1 MRHSAVI
8 LGVAVFL
15 LGGLSSAPRAEDAK
29 EKRSGKERASVEKK
43 AFGKTPD
50 GQQVDLY
57 TLTNTAGMT
66 AKIMTYGA
74 ILTELDV
81 PDRDGKPADVV
92 LGFDNLKDYLAGH
105 PYFGA
110 TVGRVA
116 NRVAKGKFTLD
127 GKEYKLAVN
136 NGPNAL
142 HGGLK
147 GFDKVVWQA
156 VPVTTP
162 NGAGVRFTYTSKD
175 GEEGYPGNLTAMVLY
190 TLTNENALRLDYTA
204 KTDKATPVNLTN
216 HSYFNLAGANAGDIL
231 SHELT
236 LFADRYT
243 PVDDTLIPTGEIK
256 PVKGTPLDF
265 TKPTRI
271 GERIDQLAGEPGGY
285 DHNFVLNGAGKK
297 LALAA
302 RVHEAKSGRTMEMWT
317 TEPGV
322 QFYTGNFL
330 DGKQTGR
337 GGVVYKKHGGFCL
350 EAQHFPDSVNHAN
363 FPTMILQPRETYR
376 QTTVY
381 KFSAK

>member
-1 MRHSAVI
+1 MAFS
-8 LGVAVFL
+8 
-15 LGGLSSAPRAEDAK
+15 AEDAK
-29 EKRSGKERASVEKK
+29 KKRQGKEKASVKK
-43 AFGKTPD
+43 EAFGKTPE
-50 GQQVDLY
+50 GVEVELY
-57 TLTNTAGMT
+57 TLINTSGMT

-81 PDRDGKPADVV
+81 PDRDGKMGDVV
-92 LGFDNLKDYLAGH
+92 LGFDDLKGYLAGH

-116 NRVAKGKFTLD
+116 NRIAKGRFTLD

-136 NGPNAL
+136 NKPNTL

-156 VPVTTP
+156 EPVKTAD
-162 NGAGVRFTYTSKD
+162 GAAMKFTYVSKD
-175 GEEGYPGNLTAMVLY
+175 GEEGYPGNLTATVVY

-216 HSYFNLAGANAGDIL
+216 HSYFNLAGAKSGDIL
-231 SHELT
+231 NHELT
-236 LFADRYT
+236 LNADKYT
-243 PVDDTLIPTGEIK
+243 PADDTFIPTGEIK
-256 PVKGTPLDF
+256 PVKDTPLDF
-265 TKPTRI
+265 IKPKRI
-271 GERIDQLAGEPGGY
+271 GERIEQLKGEPGGY
-285 DHNFVLNGAGKK
+285 DHNFVLNSAGKE

-302 RVHEAKSGRTMEMWT
+302 TVREPKTGRIMEMFT

-363 FPTMILQPRETYR
+363 FPSMVLKPGETYR
-376 QTTVY
+376 QVTIY